1 SQGHYAVN
9 GADYPTKLPN
19 RGRRCLPR
27 YPPRP
32 EGRGLPRNLI
42 KPHLRGSGCKPYIN
56 DMKVRIGTDDA
67 YYYPDLLVSCDPA
80 DHKRNYSK
88 QSPLLIIEILSSST
102 EAYDRGGKFAFYRQ
116 LTSLQE
122 YVLIDPRTYRVD
134 VFRRTPQNR
143 WELFNFEG
151 ADAEV
156 EFASINFHCPM
167 QAIYED
173 VDFELV

>member
-1 SQGHYAVN
+1 MVA
-9 GADYPTKLPN
+9 A
-19 RGRRCLPR
+19 RCLQKLQG
-27 YPPRP
+27 Y
-32 EGRGLPRNLI
+32 EGTGVGYTGWIRRKIHDNFWVVT
-42 KPHLRGSGCKPYIN
+42 YI
-56 DMKVRIGTDDA
+56 
-67 YYYPDLLVSCDPA
+67 
-80 DHKRNYSK
+80 K

-143 WELFNFEG
+143 WELINFEG
-151 ADAEV
+151 ADTEV
-156 EFASINFHCPM
+156 EFASINFHCTM